1 MRESAIVTYDENI
14 IDYSIGTAGSVEFN
28 FDRIWAHIKKLGPV
42 NFDKDKLEFFHV
54 HPQGFISFSST
65 DENCMKGLNLAL
77 GIPIRFCVV
86 VFENADLFNTKI
98 DLKWAVYNRGFDH
111 DPQYLRLPSRNELLF
126 LKYLA
131 YGVNA
136 MFKIGPEVKISF
148 EDENKEH

>member
-54 HPQGFISFSST
+54 HPQGFISFSDT

-77 GIPIRFCVV
+77 GIPIRFCVIA
-86 VFENADLFNTKI
+86 FENADLFNLKI
-98 DLKWAVYNRGFDH
+98 RMKWAIYDRYEQNLQGIRI
-111 DPQYLRLPSRNELLF
+111 PSRNELLF

-131 YGVNA
+131 YGINA
-136 MFKIGPEVKISF
+136 LFEIGPEVKVSF